1 MSIKGFKQG
10 NLDNFCSFY
19 SLINAIRA
27 TGFEMNQ
34 EDSQFLLNDAIEDLE
49 PSDFV
54 KVMLH
59 GAGHKLLIKIS
70 KKLNTS
76 LDRIFD
82 HRFKMTRP
90 YKRKEP
96 KLSAVLKKMTDA
108 RSKNTGIIVRV
119 SSDTFDHYSVFDCVE
134 NGKVRFIDSDHMP
147 SLPVKEIS
155 TDGEK
160 KYELHLKNVYF
171 LQIRKSE

>member
-1 MSIKGFKQG
+1 MNIKPYKQG
-10 NLDNFCSFY
+10 SLDNFCSLY

-34 EDSQFLLNDAIEDLE
+34 EDSQFLLNDAIESLK

-70 KKLNTS
+70 KKLNES
-76 LDRIFD
+76 LDRIYD
-82 HRFKMTRP
+82 HRFTLTQP
-90 YKRKEP
+90 YKREEP
-96 KLSAVLKKMTDA
+96 ELSAVLKRMTEA

-119 SSDTFDHYSVFDCVE
+119 SSDTFDHYSVFECVE

-147 SLPVKEIS
+147 SLPVKELS

-171 LQIRKSE
+171 LQIRKS

>member
-1 MSIKGFKQG
+1 MNIKPFKQG
-10 NLDNFCSFY
+10 NLDNFCSIY

-27 TGFEMNQ
+27 TGFKLNQ
-34 EDSQFLLNDAIEDLE
+34 KDSQFLLNDAIEDFE

-70 KKLNTS
+70 KKLNVS
-76 LDRIFD
+76 LDRIYD
-82 HRFKMTRP
+82 HRFTLTRP
-90 YKRKEP
+90 YKRDEQE
-96 KLSAVLKKMTDA
+96 LSAVLKGMTDA
-108 RSKNTGIIVRV
+108 RSKNAGIIVRV
-119 SSDTFDHYSVFDCVE
+119 SSDTFDHFSVFDCVE
-134 NGKVRFIDSDHMP
+134 NDKVRFIDSDHIP
-147 SLPVKEIS
+147 SLPIKELS

-160 KYELHLKNVYF
+160 KYELHLKNIYY